1 MIIIAYCNEYN
12 FDKIINYLFNSSASF
27 QIYDKYFRNI
37 IIIITDELL
46 GLKYIYSKKNDI
58 VNLIKQNISSFSEES
73 IGANIISICSKVKI
87 GILMDKNINNH
98 HLLQPYFSAAHPIYN
113 NEKVLGY
120 VGLFITHKVDR
131 FFCLLCLEMC
141 SKLIAN
147 ELQKYKVIEKFTSN
161 IVIEDE
167 WVKKFELTK
176 RECEV
181 IELIIN
187 NNVDLEISI
196 KLNISISTV
205 RAHINSIFKKINIS
219 SKIDLLNFA
228 YNEKINL
235 LKDELLHL

>member
-1 MIIIAYCNEYN
+1 
-12 FDKIINYLFNSSASF
+12 
-27 QIYDKYFRNI
+27 
-37 IIIITDELL
+37 
-46 GLKYIYSKKNDI
+46 
-58 VNLIKQNISSFSEES
+58 
-73 IGANIISICSKVKI
+73 
-87 GILMDKNINNH
+87 
-98 HLLQPYFSAAHPIYN
+98 
-113 NEKVLGY
+113 
-120 VGLFITHKVDR
+120 
-131 FFCLLCLEMC
+131 MC